1 MTENVIEFPG
11 PTLLDI
17 PPDKILS
24 GALGAKLVM
33 RLVIGETED
42 GEIYSSTSTGDLA
55 EIILALELAKA
66 AFLKQ
71 VLG

>member
-1 MTENVIEFPG
+1 MGEVVDFGG
-11 PTLLDI
+11 PTTLGI
-17 PPDKILS
+17 PPEKILA
-24 GALGAKLVM
+24 GAMGAKLVM
-33 RLVIGETED
+33 CLVIGETED